1 MSGSTQRQLSLEQRP
16 RGLQP
21 KRLPLGM
28 LQAAAGVSRGHY
40 LASPSPPS
48 PPPAYDKC
56 PNSQDFC
63 PRPVCRPG
71 EPPTEVKQGPE
82 LGSPG
87 PEPPAGVGTAAQRRV
102 GASPPPA
109 RDLARGQG
117 SRDDAW
123 CSQKSNV
130 RREASPQARSW
141 VLAESR
147 GQNVPTL
154 VFPSFRK
161 KSCSGEAH
169 GELEGNLPR
178 SPNHATLDK
187 PHPTLWGPLRAQ
199 CADQRAF
206 CKLSLSS
213 QGEKQSTKRDLK
225 CLLIGSL
232 IWAWNVSQ
240 SQGIQQKEHYM
251 GCDITS
257 IPLPG
262 RVRSRELCCV
272 APPLWVSSTSPGPEL
287 GRPRASAPSARGLR
301 AHSRAAW
308 AGRQVLVSH
317 GPEFES
323 TTPVTHSHR
332 RGFRVSKTPSL
343 PCGIIMETLKKVV

>member
-1 MSGSTQRQLSLEQRP
+1 M
-16 RGLQP
+16 
-21 KRLPLGM
+21 LGV
-28 LQAAAGVSRGHY
+28 L
-40 LASPSPPS
+40 
-48 PPPAYDKC
+48 
-56 PNSQDFC
+56 
-63 PRPVCRPG
+63 
-71 EPPTEVKQGPE
+71 
-82 LGSPG
+82 
-87 PEPPAGVGTAAQRRV
+87 RRV
-102 GASPPPA
+102 T
-109 RDLARGQG
+109 
-117 SRDDAW
+117 
-123 CSQKSNV
+123 V
-130 RREASPQARSW
+130 RRQASPQAGSW

-147 GQNVPTL
+147 GQNVPAL
-154 VFPSFRK
+154 VFPSFQK
-161 KSCSGEAH
+161 NSCSGKVH
-169 GELEGNLPR
+169 GELGGNLPR

-187 PHPTLWGPLRAQ
+187 PHPTLWGPLWAQ

-232 IWAWNVSQ
+232 IWAWNVGQ

-251 GCDITS
+251 RCDITS

-262 RVRSRELCCV
+262 RVRSLELCSV

-287 GRPRASAPSARGLR
+287 GQPRAGAPSARGLG
-301 AHSRAAW
+301 AGSRAVW

-323 TTPVTHSHR
+323 TTPVTHSHWWR
-332 RGFRVSKTPSL
+332 FRVSKTPL